1 MQIKIVVAIAVFIS
15 CLVFLA
21 LYMFSSK
28 VQGMRD
34 SFPLVI
40 VTGVCVWGI
49 IYSVRLF
56 KGHKQ

>member
-1 MQIKIVVAIAVFIS
+1 MQIKIVVAIVVFIS

-21 LYMFSSK
+21 LYMFSPQA
-28 VQGMRD
+28 QGMKD

-40 VTGVCVWGI
+40 VTGVCLWGI
-49 IYSVRLF
+49 IYSIRLF